1 MSRRPARCTE
11 ADLARAIR
19 AADRASAPRAVML
32 DADGRIWIL
41 PAKDAPEK
49 PPEAGKPPKVE
60 PEREIVL

>member
-32 DADGRIWIL
+32 DAAGRIWIL
-41 PAKDAPEK
+41 PAKDAPERPEK
-49 PPEAGKPPKVE
+49 AAPPPIDDDWSMVE
-60 PEREIVL
+60 